1 MGGTAGTAD
10 TEAGGNKNMINVPIK
25 IEIKDNNLHSNSS
38 NSMKTDSFLSQN
50 IKDEKE
56 KEVRRALETF
66 FKMFYRIFFL
76 SPASV
81 CRGGQQQ
88 EGSHHHSHLRQKPRQ
103 LFIHQLSGVNIFI
116 SWWKIYQMKNHHNI
130 PDKNN
135 FLTTFLMNKVWIL
148 FYTFDKPCHN
158 IHLIVRALTL

>member
-56 KEVRRALETF
+56 KEVRRTLETF
-66 FKMFYRIFFL
+66 LIKCCYTESSFSSKSVPGRAPAGGFP
-76 SPASV
+76 SPFTPQTKAKTTFHTPAF
-81 CRGGQQQ
+81 RG
-88 EGSHHHSHLRQKPRQ
+88 EY
-103 LFIHQLSGVNIFI
+103 FHQLME
-116 SWWKIYQMKNHHNI
+116 K
-130 PDKNN
+130 
-135 FLTTFLMNKVWIL
+135 
-148 FYTFDKPCHN
+148 C
-158 IHLIVRALTL
+158 

>member
-56 KEVRRALETF
+56 KEVRLETF
-66 FKMFYRIFFL
+66 LIKCCYTESSFSSKSVPGRAAAGGFP
-76 SPASV
+76 SPFTPQTKAKTTFHTPAF
-81 CRGGQQQ
+81 RG
-88 EGSHHHSHLRQKPRQ
+88 EY
-103 LFIHQLSGVNIFI
+103 FHQLMENGKWS
-116 SWWKIYQMKNHHNI
+116 Q
-130 PDKNN
+130 
-135 FLTTFLMNKVWIL
+135 
-148 FYTFDKPCHN
+148 
-158 IHLIVRALTL
+158 

>member
-25 IEIKDNNLHSNSS
+25 IEIKDNNLHSNSL

-56 KEVRRALETF
+56 KEVKADIGD
-66 FKMFYRIFFL
+66 IFHNVLQNLL
-76 SPASV
+76 SPASLY
-81 CRGGQQQ
+81 QQ

-130 PDKNN
+130 PDKNY
-135 FLTTFLMNKVWIL
+135 FLTTFVMNKVWIL

>member
-56 KEVRRALETF
+56 KEVGRTLETF
-66 FKMFYRIFFL
+66 
-76 SPASV
+76 
-81 CRGGQQQ
+81 
-88 EGSHHHSHLRQKPRQ
+88 
-103 LFIHQLSGVNIFI
+103 
-116 SWWKIYQMKNHHNI
+116 
-130 PDKNN
+130 
-135 FLTTFLMNKVWIL
+135 
-148 FYTFDKPCHN
+148 
-158 IHLIVRALTL
+158 LIMLH

>member
-56 KEVRRALETF
+56 KEVKRTLETF
-66 FKMFYRIFFL
+66 LIKCCYTPNLL
-76 SPASV
+76 SPASL
-81 CRGGQQQ
+81 CRPQHQQ

-116 SWWKIYQMKNHHNI
+116 SWWRNGKWSQWYDIKFNPKLEDFNHLCN
-130 PDKNN
+130 
-135 FLTTFLMNKVWIL
+135 
-148 FYTFDKPCHN
+148 Y
-158 IHLIVRALTL
+158 